1 MSSAGCDEARG
12 EMSYPPVAEGIP
24 VGDVAGGQAA
34 PRVQRQTSEGFLR
47 NLGMPPGIN
56 ASFLRSNESFP
67 LRIWIIDNSGS
78 MQTTDGKRI
87 MRGPGGRE
95 GVCGSSSFSSAY
107 SV

>member
-1 MSSAGCDEARG
+1 
-12 EMSYPPVAEGIP
+12 MSYPPVAEGIP

-78 MQTTDGKRI
+78 MATNVPMSYCLLYICAAAPLRCCNI
-87 MRGPGGRE
+87 E
-95 GVCGSSSFSSAY
+95 CLHH
-107 SV
+107 